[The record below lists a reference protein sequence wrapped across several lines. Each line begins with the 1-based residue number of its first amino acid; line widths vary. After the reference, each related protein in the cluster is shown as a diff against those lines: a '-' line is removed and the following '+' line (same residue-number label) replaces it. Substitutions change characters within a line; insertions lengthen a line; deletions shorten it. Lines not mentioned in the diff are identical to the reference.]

1 MQRTADFHH
10 TIADACLP
18 QAAGVVDDAT
28 ALDAAVDVLD
38 THASTRD
45 APIHCFLRACEGPAS
60 RLPGGHDDFHLI
72 ECERQEAQILEQL
85 AARGQGVGR
94 AIRNPLIVH
103 AAGVRVAQKEDR
115 KCRVDQQDVFHR
127 VAFFLAAIIARLL
140 NRVLG
145 APDAP
150 FGPIV
155 PKRGEA
161 GAGAD
166 AAAGGVDVVGG
177 TATAAALASA
187 TPRR

>member
-1 MQRTADFHH
+1 MQCTADFHH
-10 TIADACLP
+10 TIADTRLP
-18 QAAGVVDDAT
+18 EAAGVVDGAT

-38 THASTRD
+38 THAPPRD
-45 APIHCFLRACEGPAS
+45 APIHRFLRACEGAAS
-60 RLPGGHDDFHLI
+60 RLPSWHNDFHLV
-72 ECERQEAQILEQL
+72 ECERQEAQILEQP

-103 AAGVRVAQKEDR
+103 AAGVRIAQKADHQR
-115 KCRVDQQDVFHR
+115 RVDQQDVFHR
-127 VAFFLAAIIARLL
+127 VAFFLAAIMARLL

-161 GAGAD
+161 GA
-166 AAAGGVDVVGG
+166 AAGGVDVGGG

-187 TPRR
+187 TPMR